1 MKMDARLFDQDGVEV
16 FKSAYFGK
24 VLVADDVALYGE
36 HDAAMRH
43 EAMVHTAVCTHADPK
58 RVLVIDGGDGALAH
72 ELLKHADLTIDIV
85 ERDRDM
91 PDAAAAMGLYAEALQ
106 DDRVRLQVGDPIAN
120 LADTAA
126 GTYDIVLINRLD
138 GLYFDTPDF
147 MQGVDRVLAE
157 KGLVVTEAGS
167 QLFDM
172 PMHKRVLERLGIFK
186 IVMPFRY
193 TSMVRT
199 GGEQWL
205 AMGSKFY
212 HPTAD
217 INLQRA
223 DLTDGYTWYNADLH
237 IAQFALPTVT
247 FELLRG
253 YVKR

>member
-1 MKMDARLFDQDGVEV
+1 MPE
-16 FKSAYFGK
+16 
-24 VLVADDVALYGE
+24 
-36 HDAAMRH
+36 AA
-43 EAMVHTAVCTHADPK
+43 T
-58 RVLVIDGGDGALAH
+58 
-72 ELLKHADLTIDIV
+72 
-85 ERDRDM
+85 
-91 PDAAAAMGLYAEALQ
+91 AMGLYADALS
-106 DDRVRLQVGDPIAN
+106 DDRVCLQVADPMAA
-120 LADTAA
+120 LADKAA
-126 GTYDIVLINRLD
+126 ESYDIVLINRLD

-147 MQGVDRVLAE
+147 MREVERVLSA
-157 KGLVVTEAGS
+157 KGLVVAEAGS

-172 PMHKRVLERLGIFK
+172 PMHKKVLDRLGLFK

-223 DLTDGYTWYNADLH
+223 DLTDGYTWYNADVHL
-237 IAQFALPTVT
+237 AQFALPKAT
-247 FELLRG
+247 FENLKG